1 MGHKVWVNKYD
12 TKIVKTEDESALS
25 KGGVTPVVINEDE
38 TNMWGSP
45 RGYKV
50 RPACARGRGANW
62 EPEQGKRLRRFQGVQ
77 GETPCRQVVPQHA
90 VKVCGCS
97 SV

>member
-1 MGHKVWVNKYD
+1 MAEADNGVGHKVLVNKYD

-25 KGGVTPVVINEDE
+25 KGGVVPVVINEDE

-50 RPACARGRGANW
+50 SSRTQSLSQGR
-62 EPEQGKRLRRFQGVQ
+62 
-77 GETPCRQVVPQHA
+77 TPHLQ
-90 VKVCGCS
+90 
-97 SV
+97 